1 MLIAVVRLNLR
12 ADHFCPGKKNYERVR
27 WCLSHGPQL
36 TFNLLIV
43 WEPPVCHPKFLQRHD
58 YNVSVPVI
66 SPTDERECC
75 TPSELIEW
83 LGAYSVGAD
92 LQSGEPDNF
101 VNTYQPPVES
111 ILLGKVV
118 YLQWTG
124 FFTYLRIQ
132 KLFAAIRQPPLP
144 IGFGDVF
151 GADEVSVGCSKSS
164 ACGDPSPK
172 GRLSNHSGSRY
183 IYASER
189 RWD

>member
-1 MLIAVVRLNLR
+1 MIYKGGYEDAIEKEEDIEESILKYETI
-12 ADHFCPGKKNYERVR
+12 CPSSVAAYFESRGHCV
-27 WCLSHGPQL
+27 S
-36 TFNLLIV
+36 
-43 WEPPVCHPKFLQRHD
+43 VCHPKFLQRHD

-132 KLFAAIRQPPLP
+132 KLFAAIRQPPRP
-144 IGFGDVF
+144 IGFGDVS

-172 GRLSNHSGSRY
+172 GRLSNHSGSRDMY
-183 IYASER
+183 GSER